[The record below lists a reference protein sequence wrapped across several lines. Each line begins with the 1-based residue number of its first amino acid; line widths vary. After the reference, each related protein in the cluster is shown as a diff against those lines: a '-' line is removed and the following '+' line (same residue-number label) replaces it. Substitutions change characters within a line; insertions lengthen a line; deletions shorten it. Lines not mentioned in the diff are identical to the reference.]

1 MEIPVLQHTRTL
13 RILWC
18 KIQNL
23 LNLNVQKNYLKPNQQ
38 KSSQL
43 KEEVSVKQNL
53 FYTKACV
60 RLHQKDCIFPP
71 LFFIFSFSAE
81 NGCEVGGGVGKFFG
95 PSLKKVRDVTLR
107 RHNDR
112 QRQLEQIQ
120 VDRQL
125 QLTRDYEARAN
136 FRKTF
141 HTRTIHARPTPL
153 APMGKGMKFIQ
164 SKKRQF
170 STIFNFIFQTA
181 MTEFSRSGK
190 FNLAVVRQKL
200 QKTLWTSSRQRWIG
214 SFIADMTLTQ

>member
-1 MEIPVLQHTRTL
+1 M
-13 RILWC
+13 
-18 KIQNL
+18 L
-23 LNLNVQKNYLKPNQQ
+23 LNIQKNPKPNQQ
-38 KSSQL
+38 KSSP
-43 KEEVSVKQNL
+43 KEEVSVKQNH
-53 FYTKACV
+53 FNIKACV
-60 RLHQKDCIFPP
+60 RECIKRLIFPQC
-71 LFFIFSFSAE
+71 FIFSFSVE
-81 NGCEVGGGVGKFFG
+81 NGCDVGVGKFFG

-141 HTRTIHARPTPL
+141 HTRPIHARPTPL